1 MTISE
6 FSQITGISASTLRY
20 YESKGLIRVF
30 RNSSGYRDFSEKDI
44 EWAKFLQKLKNT
56 GMSLKNM
63 KKYSDL
69 RYEGDST
76 ISERL
81 KLLLEHKKI
90 VDNQIKLWAKYSKN
104 LEEKIQIYISKENEQ
119 KR

>member
-1 MTISE
+1 MKISE

-20 YESKGLIRVF
+20 YENKGLIRVF

-69 RYEGDST
+69 RYDGDST

-81 KLLLEHKKI
+81 NLLLEHKKY
-90 VDNQIKLWAKYSKN
+90 VDKQIKLWAKYSKN
-104 LEEKIQIYISKENEQ
+104 LEEKIRIYTNKDNE
-119 KR
+119 RNR